1 MEENAHTRNSGG
13 TAMENHDTF
22 GSAKLPS
29 EQLEPNLKYILNLF
43 QGDDT
48 LRHRFITNKGKQEHK
63 FCIIY
68 ADGMVD
74 SKLMSDNIVRPLM
87 QYKFP
92 ENCNDLVGTVQES
105 VISVNSAERTQD
117 VEKIVQAIVYGDSA
131 LLLDGSADVL
141 ILDTK
146 GWSKR
151 AIEEPE
157 SERVLRGPREGFNEA
172 LLENISMIRRR
183 LRTPDLKLNMLTFGR
198 RTRTKAC
205 LCYLDS
211 LVDKRV
217 LEALKSRLSKID
229 IDGTLDTQYIAELVR
244 DKPYAGI
251 DTVGS
256 TERPDVA
263 VAKMLEGR
271 IVLILDGSPQVM
283 TVPFLLIEAFQSDE
297 DYYLSYLFSSIGRI
311 LRIFAFYVSI
321 SLPSLYI
328 AAVTYH
334 PEILPFPLL
343 VSIAQ
348 ARQGVPFPTILELVM
363 MLIVFELLRE
373 SGGRM
378 PGNMGQTL
386 SIVGAL
392 VIGQAAV
399 EAKIVSA
406 PIIIIVATTGIT
418 GLMNQKIKGFDIA
431 ARFLMLATTSVLGLY
446 GFLFANV
453 ALLALLY
460 QTDSFGVPILGRMRL
475 TKIQGYKDTYM
486 RAPWW
491 LMLKRPKELTKNV
504 TRQKRSGAAK

>member
-1 MEENAHTRNSGG
+1 
-13 TAMENHDTF
+13 MENHDAF

-29 EQLEPNLKYILNLF
+29 EQLESNLKYVFNLF

-48 LRHRFITNKGKQEHK
+48 LRKREITNTGKQGYK
-63 FCIIY
+63 FCLIY

-87 QYKFP
+87 RYQFP
-92 ENCNDLVGTVQES
+92 EDCSDLVDMVQTS
-105 VISVNSAERTQD
+105 VVCANSAERTQE
-117 VEKIVQAIVYGDSA
+117 VEKIVQAIVYGDTV
-131 LLLDGSADVL
+131 LLIDGSADVL

-146 GWSKR
+146 GWAKR
-151 AIEEPE
+151 SVEEPE
-157 SERVLRGPREGFNEA
+157 SERVLRGPREGFNES
-172 LLENISMIRRR
+172 LLVNISMIRRR

-211 LVDKRV
+211 LVDKHV
-217 LEALKSRLSKID
+217 LEDLKKRLSKID
-229 IDGTLDTQYIAELVR
+229 IDGTLDTQYISELIR

-251 DTVGS
+251 DTIGS
-256 TERPDVA
+256 TERPDVVA
-263 VAKMLEGR
+263 AKMLEGR
-271 IVLILDGSPQVM
+271 IALILDGSPQVM

-321 SLPSLYI
+321 SLPSVYI

-334 PEILPFPLL
+334 PEILPAPLL
-343 VSIAQ
+343 ISIAQ

-431 ARFLMLATTSVLGLY
+431 SRFLMLAMSSVLGLY
-446 GFLFANV
+446 GFLFANI
-453 ALLALLY
+453 ALLSLLY
-460 QTDSFGVPILGRMRL
+460 QTDSFGVPIMGRMRM
-475 TKIQGYKDTYM
+475 TKLQDYKDTYI

-491 LMLKRPKELTKNV
+491 LMLKRPKGLTKNV
-504 TRQKRSGAAK
+504 TRQKRSDAAK